1 MAKFYGKIGY
11 LTTVE
16 TVPGVWEESIE
27 ERPYYG
33 DVLNLSKKDQVNEH
47 LNDDITLNQ
56 RISIV
61 ADPFAYENFYKMKYL
76 EFLGTKWKITSVE
89 VNRPRLILSAGG
101 VYNDP

>member
-16 TVPGVWEESIE
+16 TVPGVWEEDIE

-33 DVLNLSKKDQVNEH
+33 DVLSLSKKDQANEN

-56 RISIV
+56 RVSIV

-76 EFLGTKWKITSVE
+76 EFLGTKWKITGVE

-101 VYNDP
+101 VYNEP